1 MQQQTNAKKQHSDK
15 PQTQF
20 QHTPKHKQ
28 RKQAKNSNTKQ
39 KEQQETPCKTTEN
52 IINQVKT
59 QDNSKENPIKN
70 TILLTTNRR
79 VTTNPPAFLAIRLLS
94 LTEHLSTVYLGE
106 VLVCAARMRDGKPE
120 DWHELYEDED
130 GPQIKKEAEWFLK
143 KFPNMLPRLTEDGE
157 KVWLP
162 P

>member
-1 MQQQTNAKKQHSDK
+1 VKRPSCKWKGQTDADEAL
-15 PQTQF
+15 PEA
-20 QHTPKHKQ
+20 
-28 RKQAKNSNTKQ
+28 RVARLAECRIKQ
-39 KEQQETPCKTTEN
+39 KAGY
-52 IINQVKT
+52 NQHA
-59 QDNSKENPIKN
+59 S
-70 TILLTTNRR
+70 L
-79 VTTNPPAFLAIRLLS
+79 LAIRLLS
-94 LTEHLSTVYLGE
+94 LTEHLNTIYLGE

>member
-1 MQQQTNAKKQHSDK
+1 MTDSSSNALVTSQLCPPSFRTCAQERDLEC
-15 PQTQF
+15 TTVLF
-20 QHTPKHKQ
+20 SLD
-28 RKQAKNSNTKQ
+28 RKRGICKGDVSTCVDVRINT
-39 KEQQETPCKTTEN
+39 
-52 IINQVKT
+52 
-59 QDNSKENPIKN
+59 
-70 TILLTTNRR
+70 
-79 VTTNPPAFLAIRLLS
+79 PAFLATRLFS
-94 LTEHLSTVYLGE
+94 LTEHLNTVHLGE
-106 VLVCAARMRDGKPE
+106 VLVCAARMGDGKPE